1 MAEELPAEY
10 EDKVVEVEN
19 KHLLFGFFLVLS
31 SALLISGGLMYF
43 REHLKIKRHERLLEL
58 GTKLVNTITQG
69 DSQCSSPLSA
79 SEPSS
84 Q

>member
-1 MAEELPAEY
+1 MPEELPPEY
-10 EDKVVEVEN
+10 EDRTVEVEN

-31 SALLISGGLMYF
+31 SALLISGGLMYY

-58 GTKLVNTITQG
+58 GTKLVNTLTQG
-69 DSQCSSPLSA
+69 ETSCFSQSA